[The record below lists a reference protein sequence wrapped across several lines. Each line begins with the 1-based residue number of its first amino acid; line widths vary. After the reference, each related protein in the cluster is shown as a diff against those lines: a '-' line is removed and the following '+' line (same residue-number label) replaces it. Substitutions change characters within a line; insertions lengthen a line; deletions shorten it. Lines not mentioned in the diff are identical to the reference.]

1 MDRPDTELKKIVDY
15 LETNGYEFEGTI
27 SEVIIDR
34 TSYPDDAIAYFKK
47 NIDYSDADGNHV
59 NDNEIKVSIQF
70 QKRADYKNFTH
81 YGIDVDERE
90 GDDEYIGDPDTFIR
104 GLMREEDFQAQ
115 ERGGT
120 RRKKRKTRRNKRKS
134 SNRHKK

>member
-27 SEVIIDR
+27 SEVIINR
-34 TSYPDDAIAYFKK
+34 TEYPDDAIAYFKK

-104 GLMREEDFQAQ
+104 GLMREEIQGSTA
-115 ERGGT
+115 RGT

-134 SNRHKK
+134 SNRHRK